1 MDYLQYINLSNLIK
15 PSLSFSFKPCYKW
28 ITFNTENK
36 LPGGSLSD
44 VSFKPC
50 YKWITFNTSGFK
62 VPIIKINSSEVLNLV
77 INGLPSI
84 PLPKV

>member
-50 YKWITFNTSGFK
+50 YKWITFNTLTEGIDAVFMVERSHFYMVAK
-62 VPIIKINSSEVLNLV
+62 IIHFSVF
-77 INGLPSI
+77 
-84 PLPKV
+84 